1 MALAGN
7 PVKIGAMLQA
17 LSAPMFKSIA
27 LAGLGLGLGIA
38 AVASSPS
45 HGSAGRVTYRL
56 ALHAVERPNEVYL
69 TAFRNGDIRLTFD
82 GGKIH
87 AVTLKTYASVSDG
100 CRWLGVERLTPIDHR
115 SFRYDYSEQILDCD
129 ADAEPARKTPRQGIV
144 TVED

>member
-7 PVKIGAMLQA
+7 PVKIGPMLQA

-38 AVASSPS
+38 AVASSSS
-45 HGSAGRVTYRL
+45 HGGACPVTHRL

-69 TAFRNGDIRLTFD
+69 SAFRNGDIRLTFND
-82 GGKIH
+82 GKIQ
-87 AVTLKTYASVSDG
+87 AVTLKTYASVFDG
-100 CRWLGVERLTPIDHR
+100 CRWLGIERLTPIDER
-115 SFRYDYSEQILDCD
+115 SFHYDYSERILDCD
-129 ADAEPARKTPRQGIV
+129 PDAVPTRKTPRQGIV